1 MAMDSSVEAVTARP
15 AMTCAWRSRA
25 STCVDSGSGTRPRR
39 SHTYCSTNGSMLEYV
54 PTAPLMAPVAAT
66 LRASSMRVW
75 ARFKAQAQL
84 PNFMPNVMGS
94 AWMPCVRPTQSVFW
108 NSNARRLHVSPSCL
122 MSSRM
127 RSMACVIW

>member
-1 MAMDSSVEAVTARP
+1 
-15 AMTCAWRSRA
+15 
-25 STCVDSGSGTRPRR
+25 
-39 SHTYCSTNGSMLEYV
+39 
-54 PTAPLMAPVAAT
+54 
-66 LRASSMRVW
+66 MRVW